1 MTACPC
7 GRADARGR
15 PLAYAACCGRF
26 IESFNS
32 TPAPDAEALMR
43 SRYTAFVLERA
54 DYLLATWHTS
64 HRPPGIEF
72 DPGVK
77 WLGLDV
83 RRHRPLDDSHAEVEF
98 VARQKSPGSPA
109 VRLHERSRFV
119 RETGRWYYVDGDQ
132 R

>member
-1 MTACPC
+1 MLPVMSEPCPC
-7 GRADARGR
+7 QSGT
-15 PLAYAACCGRF
+15 PLERCCGPLLAGA
-26 IESFNS
+26 
-32 TPAPDAEALMR
+32 PAPTAEALMR

-54 DYLLATWHTS
+54 DYLLATWHAS
-64 HRPPGIEF
+64 HRPPAIEF

-83 RRHRPLDDSHAEVEF
+83 RQHRLLDDSHAEVEF

-119 RETGRWYYVDGDQ
+119 REAGRWYYVDGDQ
-132 R
+132 L